1 MPKRHVILCVDDEPQ
16 ILEGL
21 RPTLSKKYLVKTAAS
36 GSAALGILRTTPT
49 ITVIISDMRMPSMNG
64 AQFLSASRQI
74 VPNARRILL
83 TGHADVATALAAVNE
98 GGICR
103 LLTKPCPVAE
113 VIEAI
118 DEAIADC
125 DAEAR
130 ERAKLRRIAE
140 RDVLGRDALT
150 GLASRNSL
158 IERLDSYKGRRR
170 TGEWPTEVLFCIEIA
185 NVDELA
191 DGYESATTDQAMHV
205 VVARLREIF
214 DPVECLARY
223 KLNTFVAVMNLEDS
237 SDAAAEQLA
246 QRVVRALDHPIAVE
260 GTVLQYRARVGI
272 ARTSIDRDAPRVVL
286 RYAELAA
293 REASRAGRGSICF
306 FSQGLRDRDELRGE
320 TIRALRIAIAQEQLQ
335 LHYQPIIDIEHNR
348 VYSIEALARWEHSK
362 LGVISPGTF
371 IPLAEKSG
379 LMVPLGEWVLDR
391 ACAEAPTS
399 GGIFR
404 RVSVNVSMTQ
414 ILHDRFIFAVS
425 HAIERSGIEPAAL
438 VLEVTESAFAEDLEK
453 VCAVLSEVRRL
464 GISVAI
470 DDFGAGY
477 SSLAYLSRLPVDS
490 VKIDAVFVRDFSRGG
505 EAIIGAALAVAQKLQ
520 IEAVIEGV
528 ETADSLDQVRRL
540 GATKVQGY
548 LFARPMPA
556 TLLRSWHSEFVAHEL
571 AVAT

>member
-1 MPKRHVILCVDDEPQ
+1 MPKRHAILCVDDEPR

-21 RPTLSKKYLVKTAAS
+21 RPTLSKKYLVKTASSA
-36 GSAALGILRTTPT
+36 SAALGILRTTPT
-49 ITVIISDMRMPSMNG
+49 INVIISDMRMPRMNG
-64 AQFLSASRQI
+64 AQFLSASREI
-74 VPNARRILL
+74 APNARRILL

-103 LLTKPCPVAE
+103 LLTKPCPVAQ
-113 VIEAI
+113 VVEAI

-125 DAEAR
+125 EAEAR
-130 ERAKLRRIAE
+130 ERAKIRRIAE
-140 RDVLGRDALT
+140 RDALERDALT
-150 GLASRNSL
+150 GLASRTSL
-158 IERLDSYKGRRR
+158 MERLDSYSERRI
-170 TGEWPTEVLFCIEIA
+170 TGERQTEVLFCVEIA
-185 NVDELA
+185 NVDELT
-191 DGYESATTDQAMHV
+191 DGYASTTTDQAIKV
-205 VVARLREIF
+205 VVERLRAIF
-214 DPVECLARY
+214 ARAECLARY
-223 KLNTFVAVMNLEDS
+223 TLDMFVALIDLEDS
-237 SDAAAEQLA
+237 SDAAAEMLA
-246 QRVVRALDHPIAVE
+246 RRVVRALERPIEVN

-272 ARTSIDRDAPRVVL
+272 ARRPMDRDDPRVVL

-293 REASRAGRGSICF
+293 REASQAGRDSICF
-306 FSQGLRDRDELRGE
+306 FSQELRDRDELRSE
-320 TIRALRIAIAQEQLQ
+320 TIRALRVAIPGHQLH

-362 LGVISPGTF
+362 LGVISPATF
-371 IPLAEKSG
+371 IPLAEKAG

-414 ILHDRFIFAVS
+414 ILDNRFIHTLS
-425 HAIERSGIEPAAL
+425 HNIERNGIEPAQL
-438 VLEVTESAFAEDLEK
+438 VLEVTESAFAEDLQK

-477 SSLAYLSRLPVDS
+477 SSLAYLSRLPVDC
-490 VKIDAVFVRDFSRGG
+490 VKIDAVFVRDFCRGG
-505 EAIIGAALAVAQKLQ
+505 EAVIGAALDLAQKLR
-520 IEAVIEGV
+520 IEAVVEGV

-556 TLLRSWHSEFVAHEL
+556 TLLRSWHAEFAG
-571 AVAT
+571 